1 MPLAKAG
8 GLGFANPLSLVRR
21 GWACCSAVHVTRRVI
36 GREPVFGNEVSFLAD

>member
-8 GLGFANPLSLVRR
+8 GLGFANQLSLVRL
-21 GWACCSAVHVTRRVI
+21 GWACGGAVRVTQRVI